1 MALPLSN
8 TITTTLTL
16 NLLTM
21 DIAHLIAHPEE
32 LNHETI
38 YDLRRIVAVFPTFH
52 AARILFLRNLFLLH
66 DPSFDTELRRAA
78 VMLPDRSVLFEITQR
93 NEVRLASGSKE
104 ESSHAPA
111 EEESADGQ
119 PQKKYKTTLQ
129 LLDDF
134 LDKTPPQSSRPA
146 AKADPSVDYMAYLMA
161 YEEEDGTEYA
171 SKESVNDE
179 AAAGSTTRLDSL
191 IDNFIDTHTERTT
204 LSDNPIMPD
213 NIIEEETAD
222 AAKSNTTAP
231 NDTNKDSG
239 AEDEECDTSFTET
252 LARVYIRQQ
261 KYERAAEM
269 LQKLKG
275 TNAAQSNPYY
285 ADQVRFLQKAVIN
298 ERHRKKKSG
307 NS

>member
-1 MALPLSN
+1 
-8 TITTTLTL
+8 
-16 NLLTM
+16 M

-66 DPSFDTELRRAA
+66 DPSFAHELRRAA
-78 VMLPDRSVLFEITQR
+78 VMLPDRCVLFEITQR
-93 NEVRLASGSKE
+93 NEVRQAPVSE
-104 ESSHAPA
+104 EDLNHNPA
-111 EEESADGQ
+111 GEENADGL
-119 PQKKYKTTLQ
+119 PQKKYRTTLQ

-134 LDKTPPQSSRPA
+134 LDKTPPQSSRPTT
-146 AKADPSVDYMAYLMA
+146 KADPAVDYMAYLMEH
-161 YEEEDGTEYA
+161 EEESGTEYA
-171 SKESVNDE
+171 TENSANNAER
-179 AAAGSTTRLDSL
+179 AGSNTRLDSL

-204 LSDNPIMPD
+204 LSENPIMPE
-213 NIIEEETAD
+213 NIIEEEANGSSD
-222 AAKSNTTAP
+222 AETLLKNEINSNSE
-231 NDTNKDSG
+231 N
-239 AEDEECDTSFTET
+239 EECDTSFTET

-275 TNAAQSNPYY
+275 TSAAQNNPYY

-307 NS
+307 NT